1 MEYSNHQNN
10 EMDKIKNLFE
20 NLSSENKKKIIENL
34 TINMYLEE
42 INKKYEESLEN
53 NKLLLNELEESKIK
67 LRKYTA
73 PARNKKYYE
82 THKEEIKVKVKERA
96 KKNPPKTTDPE
107 LRKIHNKK
115 YYEKKKNEKFNTESE
130 NQDNI

>member
-20 NLSSENKKKIIENL
+20 NLSPENKKKIIENL
-34 TINMYLEE
+34 TINMFLKK

-53 NKLLLNELEESKIK
+53 NKLLLNELEEVKIK

-82 THKEEIKVKVKERA
+82 THKEEIKEKVKERA
-96 KKNPPKTTDPE
+96 KKKPTKTTDPE

-115 YYEKKKNEKFNTESE
+115 YYEKKKKEKLNS
-130 NQDNI
+130 D